1 MRNVVAMILL
11 GVCVAVAAPACSGLA
26 KSQTE
31 QLRDEVT
38 RFNDNVRWGRYRAA
52 SVQIPDQRR
61 DVWVASMERAGR
73 AFRILEYEVRPQAVQ
88 GDMAVILVD
97 MVYHAAHD
105 VVIQR
110 VRRRQVWRQKGGWYL
125 ESEHQVIPQSMPP
138 PDVFPEFGDLP
149 QSANAGQ

>member
-11 GVCVAVAAPACSGLA
+11 GVCVAFAAPACSGLA

-61 DVWVASMERAGR
+61 DVWVTSMERAGR
-73 AFRILEYEVRPQAVQ
+73 AFRILEYEVRPQVVDGDIAV
-88 GDMAVILVD
+88 VVVD
-97 MVYHAAHD
+97 MVYHPIHD

-110 VRRRQVWRQKGGWYL
+110 VRRRQVWKKGGSWYL
-125 ESEHQVIPQSMPP
+125 ASEHQVTPQRMPP
-138 PDVFPEFGDLP
+138 PDMFPEFGDTT
-149 QSANAGQ
+149 QSANAQ